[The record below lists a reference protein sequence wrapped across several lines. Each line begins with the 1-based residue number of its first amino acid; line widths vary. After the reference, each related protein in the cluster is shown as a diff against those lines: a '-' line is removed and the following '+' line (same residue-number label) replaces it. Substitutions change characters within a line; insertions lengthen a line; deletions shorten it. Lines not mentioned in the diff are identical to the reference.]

1 MHDRRPERAAAFLL
15 PVWRS
20 ASTFAADMKRR
31 CRFFNGVPRWVRF
44 GLLPSGRGVKTD
56 LPRRPFFRAVVTCL
70 LSTFGFMSIV
80 QSATQT
86 TPPRSEIPEKYRWDL
101 SVMYASD
108 QQWQE
113 HYRQLESRIADL
125 AALKGTLGESPEA
138 LLKALQLRDD
148 LNVQIEKLYAYAV
161 MAHHEDMTQPAPLAR
176 YQKAQ
181 TLATRYEEATSWFQ
195 PELLQIPEERLKAW
209 LQRPELAIYGH
220 YFDDLLRSR
229 AHILSPREE
238 QLLAMSSKAVH
249 AADQAYSLLT
259 NTELQWRKVR
269 DPEGNLV
276 EMTTPMFYQALYSKD
291 RSYRRRA
298 FEAYCSSFL
307 DVKGTL
313 AATLAGTMEADWFY
327 SRARHYGS
335 SLERSLDAENLPVSV
350 YHNLIRTIRRH
361 LPLLH
366 RYTALKKKA
375 LGLDEV
381 HFYDLYV
388 NLVDIPEKRYTFEQA
403 RDLVLAGIEPFGPEY
418 QAVMR
423 KAFESRWIDVLP
435 NRGKMSGA
443 YNMGTYLSPP
453 YVLLNFTGT
462 FNDVSTVA
470 HELGHAMQSWFAAK
484 NQPPVYA
491 GYPMFTAEVAS
502 TAAEIVFK
510 RFMLRRTSNPAER
523 AFLLNQMLED
533 MRQTVFR
540 QTKFAEFDLAAHQ
553 MAEKGEPMT
562 AEAFMSR
569 ARQIHADYYGPE
581 FVMDPELDVECLRIP
596 HYYRNFYVYR
606 YATSYC
612 AAAAIARRILEG
624 DPRAVED
631 WMAFL
636 KAGNSLYAL
645 DMLKLAGVDMTTP
658 KPIEEAMA
666 LFEELLTELE
676 PLLSN
681 TKAPADSSQP

>member
-1 MHDRRPERAAAFLL
+1 
-15 PVWRS
+15 
-20 ASTFAADMKRR
+20 MKRR
-31 CRFFNGVPRWVRF
+31 CQFPSVDWRRVRWGTHAGGV
-44 GLLPSGRGVKTD
+44 GLVAGRT
-56 LPRRPFFRAVVTCL
+56 PRPFFRAVAVCL
-70 LSTFGFMSIV
+70 LLMSGFMSTV
-80 QSATQT
+80 QSASQT
-86 TPPRSEIPEKYRWDL
+86 TPPRSEIPEQYRWDL
-101 SVMYASD
+101 SVMYPSD
-108 QQWQE
+108 EAWQQHYQE
-113 HYRQLESRIADL
+113 LEGRIAEL
-125 AALKGTLGESPEA
+125 AGLKGTLGNGPEA
-138 LLKALQLRDD
+138 LLKALKLRDD
-148 LNVQIEKLYAYAV
+148 LNVQIEKLYAFAV
-161 MAHHEDMTQPAPLAR
+161 MAHHEDMTQPGPLAR

-181 TLATRYEEATSWFQ
+181 TLATRYDEATSWFQ
-195 PELLQIPEERLKAW
+195 PELLQIPEEQLKQW
-209 LQRPELAIYGH
+209 LKRPELAVYAH

-238 QLLAMSSKAVH
+238 ELLAMSSKAVH

-259 NTELQWRKVR
+259 NTELRWRKVR
-269 DPEGNLV
+269 DPEGNEV

-291 RSYRRRA
+291 RDYRRRA
-298 FEAYCSSFL
+298 FTAYCSSFL
-307 DVKGTL
+307 DVKSTL
-313 AATLAGTMEADWFY
+313 AATLAGTMEGDWFY

-335 SLERSLDAENLPVSV
+335 CLERSLDAENLPVSV
-350 YHNLIRTIRRH
+350 YHNLIQTIRRH

-366 RYTALKKKA
+366 RYTALKKRT
-375 LGLDEV
+375 LGLDGV

-403 RDLVLAGIEPFGPEY
+403 RELVLAGIEPFGPDY

-510 RFMLRRTSNPAER
+510 QSMLKRTTDPAEK
-523 AFLLNQMLED
+523 AFLINQMLED

-562 AEAFMSR
+562 ADALMAR
-569 ARQIHADYYGPE
+569 ARQIHADYYGPD

-612 AAAAIARRILEG
+612 AAAAIARRILAGEPG
-624 DPRAVED
+624 AVDD

-676 PLLSN
+676 RLLPQ
-681 TKAPADSSQP
+681 TRAAAASQP